1 MKAMI
6 RLKKTERKR
15 EICMRDIGV
24 AIGISLNQASLE
36 NCRTLVSW

>member
-1 MKAMI
+1 VSFDKIWGLMKAMM

-24 AIGISLNQASLE
+24 AIGISLN
-36 NCRTLVSW
+36 